1 MSLFGLGCALFCMI
15 NLHLNFKAQQ
25 YFLNNKPP
33 LGIGVGLW
41 DGDGACQTLLIMY
54 VILCELID

>member
-33 LGIGVGLW
+33 FGIGVGLW

-54 VILCELID
+54 VNFM